1 MATTVTASAMTCTI
15 TESVSLNG
23 NTYGNTITKTTT
35 VVGNALQR
43 IQAINT
49 SEEDLLLFHSTA
61 ESAGQVVGDNMK
73 YLRLTNL
80 DSTNYI
86 QVSFKTAGENY
97 SIKLDAGDSYVIMNN
112 QMDAVNTA
120 TQGTLEDMVK
130 LTAKANGDLCDLEI
144 FCVTE

>member
-1 MATTVTASAMTCTI
+1 MATTVTATALTVTI
-15 TESVSLNG
+15 TEAVSLNG
-23 NTYGNTITKTTT
+23 NTYGNTTTKTTT

-61 ESAGQVVGDNMK
+61 EAAGQVVGDNMK

-80 DSTNYI
+80 DNTNYI
-86 QVSFKTAGENY
+86 TVSFKTAAEHY
-97 SIKLDAGDSYVIMNN
+97 SIKLESGDSYVLMTN
-112 QMDAVNTA
+112 QMNAEADVSI
-120 TQGTLEDMVK
+120 GSLEDMAK
-130 LTAKANGDLCDLEI
+130 ITAMANGDLCDLEI